1 MPMLQFRYPD
11 SVDLGWG
18 LEISILKSHSRLVSI
33 VYGSLLQKNG
43 KTGGEEHCIGL
54 SMELFIFRKAS
65 KRK

>member
-1 MPMLQFRYPD
+1 MPMLQLKNPD

-18 LEISILKSHSRLVSI
+18 LEISIFKSLPRLVSI
-33 VYGSLLQKNG
+33 VYGSLQKNG